1 MAWMDEI
8 SDIVS
13 RYASGAGGAAPVAA
27 NPHQDYCSIAN
38 SAPPQVMADALSHAF
53 RSDRTPDFP
62 EMVSSLFRQ
71 SDPDQRAGLLGH
83 LIEAAG
89 PAALAGLPVQSTLAD
104 TFGGRQS
111 IAAEAA
117 NQLSGDQVR
126 RMANEAQKNDP
137 SIIDRVS
144 GFYAQ
149 HPSAVK
155 ALGAAAITIAIRRI
169 VGQR

>member
-13 RYASGAGGAAPVAA
+13 RYAGGAGGAVAAPA

-38 SAPPQVMADALSHAF
+38 SAPPQVMADALSQAF

-71 SDPDQRAGLLGH
+71 SNSDQRTGLLGH

-89 PAALAGLPVQSTLAD
+89 PAALTGLPVQSTLAD

-117 NQLSGDQVR
+117 GQVSGDQVR
-126 RMANEAQKNDP
+126 RLANQAQQNDP

-149 HPSAVK
+149 HPLAVK
-155 ALGAAAITIAIRRI
+155 ALGATAITIAIRHI
-169 VGQR
+169 TGQR

>member
-1 MAWMDEI
+1 MAWMDQI

-13 RYASGAGGAAPVAA
+13 RYAGGAGGAAPATA
-27 NPHQDYCSIAN
+27 SPHEDYCSIAN

-71 SDPDQRAGLLGH
+71 SNLDQRTGLLGH

-89 PAALAGLPVQSTLAD
+89 PTSLTGLPVQNTLAD

-117 NQLSGDQVR
+117 NQVSGDQVR
-126 RMANEAQKNDP
+126 QMANQAQQNDP

-149 HPSAVK
+149 HPAAVK
-155 ALGAAAITIAIRRI
+155 ALGATAITIAIRRI
-169 VGQR
+169 IGQR

>member
-13 RYASGAGGAAPVAA
+13 RYAGGAGGAAPATA

-38 SAPPQVMADALSHAF
+38 AAPQQVLADALSHAF

-71 SDPDQRAGLLGH
+71 SNPDQRAGLLGH

-89 PAALAGLPVQSTLAD
+89 PTAPTGLPVQSTLAD
-104 TFGGRQS
+104 TVGGRQS

-117 NQLSGDQVR
+117 SQVTGDQVR
-126 RMANEAQKNDP
+126 RMANQAQQNDP
-137 SIIDRVS
+137 STIDRVS

-149 HPSAVK
+149 HPAAIK
-155 ALGAAAITIAIRRI
+155 ALGATAITIAIRRI